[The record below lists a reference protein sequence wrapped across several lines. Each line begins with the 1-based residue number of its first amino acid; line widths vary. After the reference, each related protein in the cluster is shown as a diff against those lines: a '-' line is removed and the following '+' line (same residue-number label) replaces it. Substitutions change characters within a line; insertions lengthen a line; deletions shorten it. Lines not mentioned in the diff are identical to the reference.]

1 MGRARLCSDCWKE
14 HQKEFPNVAVM
25 ARQYLGCPATSAT
38 VERLFSKVGIV
49 FADKRKSAEAETLQD
64 ITFAQLNLPYTH
76 ISNNI

>member
-1 MGRARLCSDCWKE
+1 M
-14 HQKEFPNVAVM
+14 M

-64 ITFAQLNLPYTH
+64 ITFAQLNLPLHTYKV
-76 ISNNI
+76 IIFENVYSVGM